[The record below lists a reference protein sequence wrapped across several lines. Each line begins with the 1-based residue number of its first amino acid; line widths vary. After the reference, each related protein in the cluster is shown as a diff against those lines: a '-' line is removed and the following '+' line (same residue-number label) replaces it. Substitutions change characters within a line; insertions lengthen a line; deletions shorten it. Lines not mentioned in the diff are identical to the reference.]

1 MACHVAKF
9 QGVTPFNPKVIG
21 ANTLNY
27 KPIVDPPLKKN
38 CWGSPHAS
46 EHDAKF
52 CSNRPRDLGDYAL
65 RNKELQ

>member
-27 KPIVDPPLKKN
+27 KPIVDPPLKK
-38 CWGSPHAS
+38 
-46 EHDAKF
+46 KL
-52 CSNRPRDLGDYAL
+52 LGEPTCFRA
-65 RNKELQ
+65 